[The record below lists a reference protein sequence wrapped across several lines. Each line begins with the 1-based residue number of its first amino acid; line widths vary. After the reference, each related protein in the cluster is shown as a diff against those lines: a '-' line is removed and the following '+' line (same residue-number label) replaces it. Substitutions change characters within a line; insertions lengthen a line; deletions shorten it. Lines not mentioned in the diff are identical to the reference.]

1 MRYITI
7 SSQSSKRKDVWLLP
21 VNSRSNDEQSPVASD
36 VVSSDPDDNRVGG
49 VIDSDPE
56 DIQTNND
63 IEAIAAVPTST
74 QSKSN
79 DKQLTEEKSDVAP
92 TSTQSKSND
101 EQLTEEKSDVADETS
116 SLRGNSNIFKGDR
129 QFFNQKKVDGA
140 PPVQQQQRQTHVP
153 RIISFDGSKA
163 NAFDISRGERE
174 IYRSKHARKEQKRLL
189 DSDDFSYRDPLY
201 EGECVPMQKWQETSF
216 PNCNT
221 IHELDFYG
229 KSRTDEF
236 EYWQH
241 GGYNDIFWIDEK
253 DKKEDPE
260 LIMKILQY
268 GTDYS
273 DRNFDRV
280 RRDGLILER
289 LTKSQYG
296 KELCICCIFFTSY

>member
-1 MRYITI
+1 MVATLSLTSVFVGMRYVTI
-7 SSQSSKRKDVWLLP
+7 SQSSKRLKDGLMLSLP
-21 VNSRSNDEQSPVASD
+21 VNSRSNDDYSSDASD
-36 VVSSDPDDNRVGG
+36 VVSSDPDDNRAGDIPP
-49 VIDSDPE
+49 IDSYPE
-56 DIQTNND
+56 DIQPHND
-63 IEAIAAVPTST
+63 ITSNEANAAVPTST

-79 DKQLTEEKSDVAP
+79 DEQFTEEKSDGA
-92 TSTQSKSND
+92 
-101 EQLTEEKSDVADETS
+101 ADDAS
-116 SLRGNSNIFKGDR
+116 SLRGNSNDR

-140 PPVQQQQRQTHVP
+140 PPVHQQQRQAHVP
-153 RIISFDGSKA
+153 RMISFDGS
-163 NAFDISRGERE
+163 NDNNTFNISRGERD
-174 IYRSKHARKEQKRLL
+174 IYISKLARKEQKRLM

-268 GTDYS
+268 GTTYS

-289 LTKSQYG
+289 LTKSPYG